1 MARAVLERSFHPD
14 QLNAWFEQTAQ
25 SQYTRHLLFSTL
37 FDLMM
42 QVVTRQQP
50 SIHAAYQGARE
61 DIPVTRK
68 AVYDKLNG
76 LEPEISAALVGYS
89 AEQAGRVITS
99 LEATRTPLL
108 RDYRVKILDGNA
120 LGGRDRLSGRTWCAL
135 PLHRQG

>member
-1 MARAVLERSFHPD
+1 
-14 QLNAWFEQTAQ
+14 
-25 SQYTRHLLFSTL
+25 
-37 FDLMM
+37 MM

-61 DIPVTRK
+61 EIPVTLR

-76 LEPEISAALVGYS
+76 LEPEISAALVGDS

-99 LEATRTPLL
+99 LAAIRTPLL

-120 LGGRDRLSGRTWCAL
+120 LGGREHRLAESRGQSAAPLPDKALVVFEPALEVITWMI
-135 PLHRQG
+135 PP